1 MQFYEIYQ
9 QSDKTKIDEFARA
22 QLNCQLITKAP
33 DGRIRVGIFNHHFD
47 GEAFFLHLNKND
59 EQISDLRSAENVL
72 LVVHDFLAVI
82 PSYWIDAQ
90 YGGAATAYYRYAEFE
105 CRAELV
111 DSPPA
116 VKEALQSL
124 MDHYQPEGKYEALNP
139 ESPTYEKSFKAL
151 FIVKLIPT
159 SSRTKWKLGQNRPL
173 DTRKR
178 VVERLKERG
187 SPRDLQAAQAVEE
200 WISVETQNAT
210 CI

>member
-9 QSDKTKIDEFARA
+9 QSDKTKVDEFVRS
-22 QLNCQLITKAP
+22 QSNCQLITKAP
-33 DGRIRVGIFNHHFD
+33 DGRTHLGIFNHYFD
-47 GEAFFLHLNKND
+47 GDAFFLHLNKND
-59 EQISDLRSAENVL
+59 EQIADLRSADNVL
-72 LVVHDFLAVI
+72 LVFHDFLAVI

-111 DSPPA
+111 DSPQA
-116 VKEALQSL
+116 VKEVLQSL

-178 VVERLKERG
+178 VVEKLKERG
-187 SPRDLQAAQAVEE
+187 RPRDLQAAQAVEE
-200 WISVETQNAT
+200 WISVETQKAT
-210 CI
+210 YL